1 MKKLFLLLLS
11 MILML
16 SLAACSGKKALIE
29 GEGLL
34 PSDVFSEPSTE
45 TFAVSESSTEAS
57 VTSEP
62 SSETTAISK
71 PSSETTTVSKPSSE
85 GSADSE
91 PSSETT
97 AISKPSSETTTVSKP
112 SSEGSADSEPS
123 SETTAISKPSS
134 ETTAVS
140 EPSDAD
146 VPEKSTEPTSES
158 GGILVAYFSWSGN
171 TEQMAQ
177 MIQAETA
184 GDLFEI
190 EPATPYTDSYN
201 TLLDIAQQEQADNAR
216 PKLASQ
222 VENWESYDVVFVGYP
237 DWWSDAPM
245 LIYSFLESY
254 DWEGK
259 ALVPFCISGGSG
271 FGRSLGKLPDSAPGA
286 TIAEGLHLSSSRVDG
301 AAGEITAWIDRLNL
315 A

>member
-11 MILML
+11 MTLMF

-29 GEGLL
+29 GESLQQ
-34 PSDVFSEPSTE
+34 SDIFSKPSTE
-45 TFAVSESSTEAS
+45 TFAVSEPSTEASVTSEPSTEAS

-62 SSETTAISK
+62 SSEG
-71 PSSETTTVSKPSSE
+71 P
-85 GSADSE
+85 ADSE
-91 PSSETT
+91 PLSE
-97 AISKPSSETTTVSKP
+97 A
-112 SSEGSADSEPS
+112 
-123 SETTAISKPSS
+123 
-134 ETTAVS
+134 TAVS

-190 EPATPYTDSYN
+190 EPATPYTDNYN

-216 PKLASQ
+216 PKLAS
-222 VENWESYDVVFVGYP
+222 
-237 DWWSDAPM
+237 
-245 LIYSFLESY
+245 
-254 DWEGK
+254 
-259 ALVPFCISGGSG
+259 
-271 FGRSLGKLPDSAPGA
+271 
-286 TIAEGLHLSSSRVDG
+286 
-301 AAGEITAWIDRLNL
+301 
-315 A
+315 